1 MLQRQEPTGAARIP
15 GNGWGRV
22 ILILA
27 ALLFLPIAV
36 RAQEQT
42 LTVQIAGLT
51 ADDWPQAQ
59 AVVTVLGWD
68 GRPVPDLGGAHFQ
81 AQLNASTVPVVAVQ
95 QGVDSSLAVEVV
107 LALDISGSME
117 GGALEQAKAAA
128 QSFLGGLA
136 FQDRVAVVTFHDTVD
151 LILPFTQDRTAAEA
165 AIQSLTAGG
174 GTALYQATAESIR
187 LAAGTESS
195 RRAVVLLS
203 DGVDN
208 GSLLTRPEALAPAET
223 LGVPVFAIGL
233 GADIDRE
240 YLQEL
245 AEVSGGRAA
254 ETPSPDGLAQLYQ
267 EAAEALRGQY
277 ILTLDASELALDQSD
292 AVTLR
297 VDAVVGELRGSD
309 ERAVCP
315 QQLCVALSGVEQGE
329 RLDEDRTV
337 VAEVISTETVASV
350 TFLMDGEPL
359 LEVTEEPYE
368 MALDSRSLSGGEHAF
383 AVEVT
388 TVSGETERRQVTILH
403 TAAATTADSGGISS
417 NILAF
422 GVVLVGAA
430 IGAVLLILLLRRRR
444 RRMGEKVPG
453 AAPEPQAESEAP
465 PSAPAPDG
473 PRRPLWEEEAP
484 EPPPEPERE
493 LGRLRATTGSLTG
506 QTFPVGDTPI
516 SIGTGHRCLI
526 RLDESEDGREIGVE
540 HARVWIRDGQLVTH
554 ELRRLS
560 DLGSMGGRWEF
571 LAPGDE
577 FAIGPYAFRFELNAG
592 DGEET
597 GEVPNIL
604 RSASYRGDGGGQ
616 EVAAA
621 GPGVS
626 PSQDIGPQ
634 GEQPG
639 AATSAD
645 GDGSERT
652 GAEFPPPSRS
662 DVDEEARG
670 EEQSPAAPAEGGN
683 SPGPSPQF
691 RVQPPPPPQD

>member
-1 MLQRQEPTGAARIP
+1 MLQRLQPAGAARIA
-15 GNGWGRV
+15 GNGWIWV
-22 ILILA
+22 ILILG
-27 ALLFLPIAV
+27 ALLFFPIGV
-36 RAQEQT
+36 RAEEQA
-42 LTVQIAGLT
+42 LTVQLAGLT

-59 AVVTVLGWD
+59 AVVTVLGED
-68 GRPVPDLGGAHFQ
+68 GRPVAELGDGHFQ
-81 AQLNASTVPVVAVQ
+81 AQLNGSGVPVVAVE

-117 GGALEQAKAAA
+117 GGALEQAKVAA

-136 FQDRVAVVTFHDTVD
+136 FQDRVAVVTFHNTVD
-151 LILPFTQDRTAAEA
+151 LILPFTQDRAAVEA

-245 AEVSGGRAA
+245 AQVSGGRAA

-297 VDAVVGELRGSD
+297 VDAVVGELAGSD

-315 QQLCVALSGVEQGE
+315 QQLCVALSGVQQGD
-329 RLDEDRTV
+329 RLEEERTV
-337 VAEVISTETVASV
+337 VADVIPTEALTSV

-359 LEVTEEPYE
+359 LEVTAEPYE
-368 MALDSRSLSGGEHAF
+368 VALDSRSLSEGEHAF
-383 AVEVT
+383 AVEVVT
-388 TVSGETERRQVTILH
+388 TSGETERREVTVLH
-403 TAAATTADSGGISS
+403 TAVATTADGGGISS
-417 NILAF
+417 NILVF
-422 GVVLVGAA
+422 GAILGIAA
-430 IGAVLLILLLRRRR
+430 VGAVLLILLLRRRR
-444 RRMGEKVPG
+444 RRMEAKAPD
-453 AAPEPQAESEAP
+453 AAPEPEPESEPA
-465 PSAPAPDG
+465 APAPGG

-484 EPPPEPERE
+484 QPPPEPERE
-493 LGRLRATTGSLTG
+493 LGRLHSTTGPLTG

-516 SIGTGHRCLI
+516 SIGTGHRCLV
-526 RLDESEDGREIGVE
+526 RLDDSEDGREIGVE
-540 HARVWIRDGQLVTH
+540 HARIWIRDGQLVMH

-560 DLGSMGGRWEF
+560 DLGSTGGRWEF
-571 LAPGDE
+571 LDPGDV
-577 FAIGPYAFRFELNAG
+577 FAIGPYTFRFELTAG

-604 RSASYRGDGGGQ
+604 RSANYGGDEGGQ
-616 EVAAA
+616 EAAA
-621 GPGVS
+621 VEPGAS
-626 PSQDIGPQ
+626 PSQNVETQ
-634 GEQPG
+634 GERSG
-639 AATSAD
+639 AGTSAD
-645 GDGSERT
+645 GNDSERT
-652 GAEFPPPSRS
+652 GAELPSNSRLHS
-662 DVDEEARG
+662 DEEVRG
-670 EEQSPAAPAEGGN
+670 EEQSPAASAEGGN
-683 SPGPSPQF
+683 SPGSSPQF
-691 RVQPPPPPQD
+691 RVQPPPQPPD

>member
-1 MLQRQEPTGAARIP
+1 MLQRLQPAGAARIA
-15 GNGWGRV
+15 GNGWIWV
-22 ILILA
+22 ILILG
-27 ALLFLPIAV
+27 ALLFFPIGV
-36 RAQEQT
+36 RAEEQA
-42 LTVQIAGLT
+42 LTVQLAGLT

-59 AVVTVLGWD
+59 AVVTVLGED
-68 GRPVPDLGGAHFQ
+68 GRPVAELGDGHFQ
-81 AQLNASTVPVVAVQ
+81 AQLNGSGVPVVAVE

-117 GGALEQAKAAA
+117 GGALEQAKVAA

-136 FQDRVAVVTFHDTVD
+136 FQDRVAVVTFHNTVD
-151 LILPFTQDRTAAEA
+151 LILPFTQDRAAVEA

-245 AEVSGGRAA
+245 AQVSGGRAA

-297 VDAVVGELRGSD
+297 VDAVE
-309 ERAVCP
+309 
-315 QQLCVALSGVEQGE
+315 
-329 RLDEDRTV
+329 RTV
-337 VAEVISTETVASV
+337 VAEVISTEAVTSV

-359 LEVTEEPYE
+359 LEVTAEPYE
-368 MALDSRSLSGGEHAF
+368 VALDSRSLSEGEHAF
-383 AVEVT
+383 AVEVVT
-388 TVSGETERRQVTILH
+388 TSGETERREVTVLH
-403 TAAATTADSGGISS
+403 TAVATTADGGGISS
-417 NILAF
+417 NILVF
-422 GVVLVGAA
+422 GAILGIAA
-430 IGAVLLILLLRRRR
+430 VGAVLLILLLRRRR
-444 RRMGEKVPG
+444 RRMEAKAPD
-453 AAPEPQAESEAP
+453 AAPEPEPESEPA
-465 PSAPAPDG
+465 APAPGG

-484 EPPPEPERE
+484 QPPPEPERE
-493 LGRLRATTGSLTG
+493 LGRLHSTTGPLTG

-516 SIGTGHRCLI
+516 SIGTGHRCLV
-526 RLDESEDGREIGVE
+526 RLDDSEDGREIGVE
-540 HARVWIRDGQLVTH
+540 HARIWIRDGQLVMH

-560 DLGSMGGRWEF
+560 DLGSTGGRWEF
-571 LAPGDE
+571 LDPGDV
-577 FAIGPYAFRFELNAG
+577 FAIGPYTFRFELTAG

-604 RSASYRGDGGGQ
+604 RSANYGGDEGGQ
-616 EVAAA
+616 EAAA
-621 GPGVS
+621 VEPGAS
-626 PSQDIGPQ
+626 PSQNVETQ
-634 GEQPG
+634 GERSG
-639 AATSAD
+639 AGTSAD
-645 GDGSERT
+645 GNDSERT
-652 GAEFPPPSRS
+652 GAELPSNSRLHS
-662 DVDEEARG
+662 DEEVRG
-670 EEQSPAAPAEGGN
+670 EEQSPAASAEGGN
-683 SPGPSPQF
+683 SPGSSPQF
-691 RVQPPPPPQD
+691 RVQPPPQPPD